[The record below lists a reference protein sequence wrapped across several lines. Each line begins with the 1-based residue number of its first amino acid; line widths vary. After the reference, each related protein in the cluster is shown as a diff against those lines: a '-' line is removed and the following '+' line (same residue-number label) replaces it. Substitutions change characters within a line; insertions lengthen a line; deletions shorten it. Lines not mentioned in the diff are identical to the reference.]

1 MLKKSFF
8 RYLTVC
14 LCLLPMS
21 PGISAELAG
30 KVLRAKGEVVAE
42 RADGKKD
49 PLEKR
54 SKVYVGD
61 KIQTGSSGQVLI
73 QLEDKSRLIVRKK
86 SEVKIS
92 AFQYEEKE
100 TDKVETSLISGALRA
115 VSGKIA
121 KANPASSKYS
131 AGTATIGIRGTDIE
145 VAFVGDGQK
154 DRAGI
159 YNYVYDGATHMKLA
173 SGEEADIAKE
183 KSGFVPKDLK
193 PGEARLQVLDTRPAF
208 IQGSG
213 FDTLIQ
219 QLTNPRLPS
228 FR

>member
-1 MLKKSFF
+1 MLKNLWAFSLSGVLFF
-8 RYLTVC
+8 LS
-14 LCLLPMS
+14 L
-21 PGISAELAG
+21 SAGVAAEVAG
-30 KVLRAKGEVVAE
+30 EVVRAKGEVTAQ
-42 RADGKKD
+42 RADGAKD
-49 PLEKR
+49 SLEKR
-54 SKVYVGD
+54 SKVFVGD
-61 KIQTGSSGQVLI
+61 KIKTGGDGQALI
-73 QLEDKSRLIVRKK
+73 QLKDQSRLIIRKD
-86 SEVKIS
+86 SEVKIA
-92 AFQYEEKE
+92 AFQYEKKD

-121 KANPASSKYS
+121 KANPASSNYS

-159 YNYVYDGATHMKLA
+159 YNYVYEGATHVKLA

-208 IQGSG
+208 IQGTG

>member
-1 MLKKSFF
+1 MIKRNQTITLVVTFAGLF
-8 RYLTVC
+8 LGHAA
-14 LCLLPMS
+14 L
-21 PGISAELAG
+21 GQQAG
-30 KVLRAKGEVVAE
+30 KVVRAKGEVLVLSA
-42 RADGKKD
+42 AGGSQA
-49 PLEKR
+49 LEKG
-54 SKVYVGD
+54 SAVSVGD
-61 KIQTGSSGQVLI
+61 SVKTGENGQALI
-73 QLEDKSRLIVRKK
+73 QMEDKSRLIIRKN
-86 SEVKIS
+86 SEVKIE
-92 AFQYEEKE
+92 AFEYKKKD
-100 TDKVETSLISGALRA
+100 TDKAETSLISGALRA
-115 VSGKIA
+115 VSGNIA
-121 KANPASSKYS
+121 KKNPASVKYS

-145 VAFVGDGQK
+145 VAFVGDGER

-193 PGEARLQVLDTRPAF
+193 PGEAKLQVLDTRPAF
-208 IQGSG
+208 IQGSA

>member
-1 MLKKSFF
+1 MLKNLRKFS
-8 RYLTVC
+8 LSG
-14 LCLLPMS
+14 LLFILPFS
-21 PGISAELAG
+21 VGVAGELAG
-30 KVLRAKGEVVAE
+30 EVVRAKGAVTAQ
-42 RADGKKD
+42 RADGAKES
-49 PLEKR
+49 LEKR

-61 KIQTGSSGQVLI
+61 TIKTGGDGQALI
-73 QLEDKSRLIVRKK
+73 QLKDQSRLIVRKD
-86 SEVKIS
+86 SEVKIA
-92 AFQYEEKE
+92 AFEYEKKD

-183 KSGFVPKDLK
+183 KSGFIPKDLK

-208 IQGSG
+208 IQGTG

>member
-1 MLKKSFF
+1 MLKN
-8 RYLTVC
+8 
-14 LCLLPMS
+14 LCAISLSGLLFLLPFS
-21 PGISAELAG
+21 KGFAAELAG
-30 KVLRAKGEVVAE
+30 EVVRVKGEVTAV
-42 RADGKKD
+42 RADGAKD
-49 PLEKR
+49 SLEKK

-61 KIQTGSSGQVLI
+61 KIKTGGDGQTLI
-73 QLEDKSRLIVRKK
+73 QLKDQSRLIVRKD
-86 SEVKIS
+86 SEVEIT
-92 AFQYEEKE
+92 AFQYEKKD

-121 KANPASSKYS
+121 KGNPASSKYS

-145 VAFVGDGQK
+145 IAFIGDGQK

-159 YNYVYDGATHMKLA
+159 YNYVHDGATNMKLA

-193 PGEARLQVLDTRPAF
+193 PGEARLQVLDKRPEF
-208 IQGSG
+208 IQGTG